1 MEKNIDLEQFSQDL
15 KVLKRISYDVKK
27 SMFERLDV
35 SRYENVSSRMLEFLF
50 NSHEEHGIGNL
61 AIVALLEEANI
72 KFERQPV
79 TLECLSEVHTTSEK
93 FDNKGFIDIVV
104 HLKEYT
110 LIIENKI
117 SHILNNPFE
126 LYQQYVKTTYNKKNG
141 YSGNNVFIIMGINKP
156 KNIPKNFIFV
166 SHAQFC
172 ENLKIKL
179 LNNVSSQEKSKSY
192 YFIQDYIEA
201 IEHMSNTKLN
211 EDKEEFFRFIAEHY
225 QQLDQI
231 QEQQKYMFDIANEYL
246 EKILVHT
253 QCKEKY
259 FVHNKS
265 EKNNLKEWAYK
276 GCYMYSSTIKKVFN
290 GSEIYVILNV
300 IAQGIFLSIAMH
312 DNRRKKYYVQEDI
325 IECLKGSRLIS
336 SSEKVDQIFANE
348 AILMKWNYT
357 EFDPLVIAKKIDSY
371 VDKIENISLK
381 MINS

>member
-15 KVLKRISYDVKK
+15 KVLQRISYDVKK

-50 NSHEEHGIGNL
+50 NSYEEHGIGNL

-72 KFERQPV
+72 KFEHQPV

-93 FDNKGFIDIVV
+93 FDHKGFIDIVV
-104 HLKEYT
+104 HLQEYT

-126 LYQQYVKTTYNKKNG
+126 LYQQYAKTTYNKKNG
-141 YSGNNVFIIMGINKP
+141 HSGNNVFIIMGINKP
-156 KNIPKNFIFV
+156 KNIPKNFRFV
-166 SHAQFC
+166 SHVQFC
-172 ENLKIKL
+172 KNLKTKL
-179 LNNVSSQEKSKSY
+179 LNDVSSQDKNKSY
-192 YFIQDYIEA
+192 YFVQDYIEA

-211 EDKEEFFRFIAEHY
+211 EDKEEFFKFIAEHY

-231 QEQQKYMFDIANEYL
+231 QEQQKYMFDIANGYL
-246 EKILVHT
+246 EEILGHT

-265 EKNNLKEWAYK
+265 EKNNQKEWAYK
-276 GCYMYSSTIKKVFN
+276 GYYVYSSTIKKVFN
-290 GSEIYVILNV
+290 GSEIYVVLNV

-336 SSEKVDQIFANE
+336 SSEKVDQIFTNE
-348 AILMKWNYT
+348 AILMKWNHT
-357 EFDPLVIAKKIDSY
+357 EFNPLAIAKKIDSY
-371 VDKIENISLK
+371 VEKIENISLK
-381 MINS
+381 ND

>member
-1 MEKNIDLEQFSQDL
+1 MFKKDPTVKWGFLIEIQMEKNIDLEQFSQDL

-312 DNRRKKYYVQEDI
+312 DNRRKNIMYRK
-325 IECLKGSRLIS
+325 
-336 SSEKVDQIFANE
+336 
-348 AILMKWNYT
+348 ILLN
-357 EFDPLVIAKKIDSY
+357 V
-371 VDKIENISLK
+371 
-381 MINS
+381 